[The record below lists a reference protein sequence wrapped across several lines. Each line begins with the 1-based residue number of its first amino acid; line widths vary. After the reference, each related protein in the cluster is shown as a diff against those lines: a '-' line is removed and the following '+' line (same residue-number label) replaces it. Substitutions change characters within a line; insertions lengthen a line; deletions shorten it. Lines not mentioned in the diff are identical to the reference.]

1 MTVAEMIKKTRLDNH
16 MTQEEYGNKFGV
28 TRQSVSSW
36 ENGKSLPDLQMLI
49 DICNT
54 YHISLDTLLNENHEF
69 VYKVDFANHVFQWLK
84 RIVRVMVLVAI
95 VIGGLSMLWL
105 FYAKEKNA
113 DFVENV
119 ENEGFRIR
127 NQYYEKIEDQII
139 YSVPNQKIPFGKM
152 DFYVKHVY
160 AEESTGKYLI
170 TVTSL
175 DEGDYVVAVNNENL
189 TTQKTSKG
197 KYETNAKKC
206 SQETKNIFETNKED
220 IEKVVR
226 RTQKFY
232 AAIYG
237 KE

>member
-1 MTVAEMIKKTRLDNH
+1 MIKKTRLDNH

-84 RIVRVMVLVAI
+84 RIIRVMVIVVI
-95 VIGGLSMLWL
+95 VIGGLSMLWF

-119 ENEGFRIR
+119 ENEGFSMR

-139 YSVPNQKIPFGKM
+139 YSVPNQKIPFGKT
-152 DFYVKHVY
+152 DFYVKQVY
-160 AEESTGKYLI
+160 AEESTGKYSI

-175 DEGDYVVAVNNENL
+175 EEGDYVVTVNNETL
-189 TTQKTSKG
+189 KTQKTSDG
-197 KYETNAKKC
+197 KYEINAKEC
-206 SQETKNIFETNKED
+206 SQETKNILDDNKGEID
-220 IEKVVR
+220 KTVQMAQE
-226 RTQKFY
+226 FY
-232 AAIYG
+232 AEIYG
-237 KE
+237 KH